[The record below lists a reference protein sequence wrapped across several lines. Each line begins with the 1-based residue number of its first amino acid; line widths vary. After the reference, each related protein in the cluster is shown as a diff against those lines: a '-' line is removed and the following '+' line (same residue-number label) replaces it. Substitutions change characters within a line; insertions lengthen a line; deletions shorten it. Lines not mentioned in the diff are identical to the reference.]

1 MDEQAAAFSY
11 ANKSGVLAEEKA
23 KQASKQE
30 KKKKNPNGGFDL
42 EDKRPAKEI
51 FGLKR
56 NFLRDVANAWVL
68 IYFLVPFGANGSLL
82 EEYGCWIENRAVNH
96 A

>member
-1 MDEQAAAFSY
+1 MSKLQHSHMRTSLEFLLKRRQS
-11 ANKSGVLAEEKA
+11 
-23 KQASKQE
+23 KQAN
-30 KKKKNPNGGFDL
+30 KKKKKPNGGFDL

>member
-1 MDEQAAAFSY
+1 M
-11 ANKSGVLAEEKA
+11 
-23 KQASKQE
+23 
-30 KKKKNPNGGFDL
+30 

>member
-30 KKKKNPNGGFDL
+30 KKKKKTPT
-42 EDKRPAKEI
+42 
-51 FGLKR
+51 
-56 NFLRDVANAWVL
+56 VVL
-68 IYFLVPFGANGSLL
+68 IWKIKGPLKKYLA
-82 EEYGCWIENRAVNH
+82 
-96 A
+96 

>member
-23 KQASKQE
+23 KQESKQE
-30 KKKKNPNGGFDL
+30 KKNQRGFDL
-42 EDKRPAKEI
+42 EDKKPAKEI

-56 NFLRDVANAWVL
+56 NFLRDVANARVL
-68 IYFLVPFGANGSLL
+68 IYFLVPFGASGSLL
-82 EEYGCWIENRAVNH
+82 EE
-96 A
+96 